1 MRDCLVNFPLVDQ
14 HSKVI
19 FAMNTFSRRKFLGAL
34 SSTVGVSGLAP
45 LSAKAANANE
55 EINLGFIS
63 CGGRAGQLMGQF
75 SKVDGVNIAGL
86 CDPDEKRLGL
96 AKQRFPKAQGWKD
109 LRSLLDSDSI
119 DAVVVA
125 TCNHWHCL
133 AAIWA
138 MQAGKEVYVEK
149 PLSHSQ
155 WEGKQTVAAARKYNR
170 ICQLGTQQRSD
181 PMQAEI
187 KHFLHEEQGL
197 GNLLAARVNRYG
209 IRPSI
214 GKRDTPLPIE
224 NQVAYDLWLGPA
236 EDRPIFRNSLH
247 YDWHW
252 DWNTGSGEMGNWGV
266 HVLDDVRNNVFQD
279 SVALPKRILGG
290 GGRVA
295 LEDAGESPNVHFA
308 YFDTGSIPVV
318 IGLSNLPAE
327 PNGKKSPKHPGPS
340 SGYVVYCEGG
350 RFEGQRG
357 RAVAYDLQGK
367 VVREFRGNGDVR
379 HQQNF
384 IDAIR
389 ARDRSLLNA
398 EVAVGN
404 DSTGWCNLANVA
416 VRCGTSF
423 SEEKANQTSLSQWN
437 DLLGEMGQHLQAHDL
452 SLQDQSI
459 RMSPMLELNS
469 KTELFEGPHA
479 ETANHYLKREYRT
492 GFEVPEIIA

>member
-1 MRDCLVNFPLVDQ
+1 MKKLE
-14 HSKVI
+14 
-19 FAMNTFSRRKFLGAL
+19 RREFLTRTLAFGGAAAL
-34 SSTVGVSGLAP
+34 STTQL
-45 LSAKAANANE
+45 KAANANSDV
-55 EINLGFIS
+55 NLGFIS

-86 CDPDEKRLGL
+86 CDPDENRLGL
-96 AKQRFPKAQGWKD
+96 AKQRFPKAEGWSD
-109 LRSLLDSDSI
+109 LRDLIESDTI

-138 MQAGKEVYVEK
+138 MQAGKDVYVEK

-181 PMQAEI
+181 PMQTEI
-187 KHFLHEEQGL
+187 KKFLHEERGL
-197 GNLLAARVNRYG
+197 GNLIAARVNRYG

-214 GKRDTPLPIE
+214 GKRNTPLPIDK
-224 NQVAYDLWLGPA
+224 NLAYDLWLGPA
-236 EDRPIFRNSLH
+236 QDQPIYRKALH

-279 SVALPKRILGG
+279 AVSLPKRILGG

-295 LEDAGESPNVHFA
+295 LNDAGQSPNVHFA
-308 YFDTGSIPVV
+308 YFDTGTIPVV

-327 PNGKKSPKHPGPS
+327 PGGKKSPAHPGPS

-350 RFEGQRG
+350 RYEGQRG
-357 RAVAYDLQGK
+357 RGVAYDYDGK
-367 VVREFRGNGDVR
+367 VIREFRGNGDVR

-384 IDAIR
+384 IDAVR
-389 ARDRSLLNA
+389 AQDRSILNA
-398 EVAVGN
+398 EVEVGN

-416 VRCGTSF
+416 VRCGNTYSADT
-423 SEEKANQTSLSQWN
+423 ANGVQLDQWK
-437 DLLGEMGQHLQAHDL
+437 DLLGEMGQHLQSHNL
-452 SLQDQSI
+452 SFDDDSI
-459 RMSPMLELNS
+459 KLSPMLELS
-469 KTELFEGPHA
+469 TET
-479 ETANHYLKREYRT
+479 ETFTGDYAASANQFLKREYRS
-492 GFEVPEIIA
+492 GFEVPEIT